1 MRGERHKQAQYCRG
15 TMMGSLDFILNL
27 KGFEHICFHKI
38 TVREDEG
45 AVKRD
50 DVTAVQL
57 KDDCGGARSGCR

>member
-1 MRGERHKQAQYCRG
+1 
-15 TMMGSLDFILNL
+15 MGSLDFILNL